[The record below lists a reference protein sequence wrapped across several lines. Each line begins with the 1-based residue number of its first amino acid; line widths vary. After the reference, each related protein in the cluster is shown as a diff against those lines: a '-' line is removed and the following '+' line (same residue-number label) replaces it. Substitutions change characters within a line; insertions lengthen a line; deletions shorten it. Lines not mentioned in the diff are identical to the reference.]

1 MRRLSKR
8 ERAIG
13 LAVAQAMAATPMIQ
27 GPNGELLDRLED
39 LPEPEPEPELEEP
52 ELEEPEEPDA

>member
-39 LPEPEPEPELEEP
+39 LPEPEPELEEP

>member
-1 MRRLSKR
+1 
-8 ERAIG
+8 
-13 LAVAQAMAATPMIQ
+13 MAATPMIQ

-52 ELEEPEEPDA
+52 EPEPEEPEEPDA